1 MSYDYLDD
9 LFGKARGQRT
19 TRFSDVEAKAVGL
32 IRRWAEG
39 NIDEDAFA
47 ESFRGVQQEFSGLL
61 GEGNAYTID
70 EDTPLWLLQFI
81 SNRFIRWHQF
91 HQLKR
96 RVESDPS
103 VLSDEGMRRNY
114 AAICRM
120 GIDEEFMDACR
131 LCLRE
136 LGAEG

>member
-1 MSYDYLDD
+1 MSYDYLND
-9 LFGKARGQRT
+9 LFGKGRGQRT

-47 ESFRGVQQEFSGLL
+47 EGFRGVQQEFLGLI

-114 AAICRM
+114 ADICRM

>member
-39 NIDEDAFA
+39 SIDEDAFA
-47 ESFRGVQQEFSGLL
+47 EGFRGVQQEFSGLL
-61 GEGNAYTID
+61 GDTID

-114 AAICRM
+114 AAICRR
-120 GIDEEFMDACR
+120 GLDAEFMDASR

-136 LGAEG
+136 LGANG